1 MSINGLFKALSD
13 ENRRKILDL
22 LKEGDLT
29 AGEIAEHFE
38 MSKAGISQHLSVL
51 KNADLVYAVKRGQYV
66 YYSLNATV
74 FQEVLKWVVQ
84 FQSPSKGEKEK

>member
-1 MSINGLFKALSD
+1 MNGLFKALSD